1 LQAAASYIGVN
12 IGALTVK
19 VSTSLVANQNKLSQI
34 AG

>member
-1 LQAAASYIGVN
+1 LQAATSYVGVN

-19 VSTSLVANQNKLSQI
+19 VSTSVVANQNELSQI